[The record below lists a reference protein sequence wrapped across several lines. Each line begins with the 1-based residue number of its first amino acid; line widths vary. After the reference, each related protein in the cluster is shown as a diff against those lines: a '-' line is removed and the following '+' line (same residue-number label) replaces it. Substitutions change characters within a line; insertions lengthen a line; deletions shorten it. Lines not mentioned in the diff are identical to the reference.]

1 MYHIYNGT
9 VRIKCTRRIIMI
21 LADKIIAL
29 RKKNG
34 FSQEE
39 LAEKLGVS
47 RQSISK
53 WEGAQSTPDLDRI
66 LEMSKLFGVS
76 TDYLLKDEMEE
87 TEYISSEDSSL
98 RRVSMEEANSFLSV
112 KAYTA
117 NRIAAGTM
125 LCITGAASLIFMG
138 GVSEAEKSFGLS
150 ENACGAIGM
159 IALLIFVAAAAA
171 LFIHSGMLTKPYAYL
186 ETDEFET
193 EYGVSGM
200 VKERRKQYENKY
212 TKYNIIGACL
222 CILSAVPLFGG
233 AFSNDDVLAAM
244 SVCAALIIAGI
255 GSVFFIVAGINNE
268 SFLKLLQEGEY
279 SPERKRKPHI
289 ASKVGTIYWL
299 VVTAAFL
306 VTSFAADSWKE
317 SWIILAAAGILFP
330 IVLIV
335 CGMIENKKS

>member
-1 MYHIYNGT
+1 
-9 VRIKCTRRIIMI
+9 MI

-87 TEYISSEDSSL
+87 TEYISSDDGSL

-117 NRIAAGTM
+117 KRIASGTM
-125 LCITGAASLIFMG
+125 LCITGAACLILMG
-138 GVSEAEKSFGLS
+138 GVSEAEEKFGLS
-150 ENACGAIGM
+150 EDACA
-159 IALLIFVAAAAA
+159 ALGLILLLVFVAVAVA
-171 LFIHSGMLTKPYAYL
+171 LFIHSGMLTKAYAYL

-193 EYGVSGM
+193 EYGVEGM
-200 VKERRKQYENKY
+200 VKERRKQYEHKY
-212 TKYNIIGACL
+212 TKYNITGACL

-233 AFSNDDVLAAM
+233 AFLNDDVLAAAA
-244 SVCAALIIAGI
+244 VCAALIIAGI
-255 GSVFFIVAGINNE
+255 GSMFFIVAGINNE
-268 SFLKLLQEGEY
+268 SFLKLLQEGDY
-279 SPERKRKPHI
+279 SPECKRKPHI
-289 ASKVGTIYWL
+289 ASKVGAIYWL
-299 VVTAAFL
+299 AVSAGYVVTSL
-306 VTSFAADSWKE
+306 AADNWKE
-317 SWIILAAAGILFP
+317 GWIILVAAGILFP
-330 IVLIV
+330 IAIIISK
-335 CGMIENKKS
+335 MIENKMS

>member
-1 MYHIYNGT
+1 MYHIYNGI
-9 VRIKCTRRIIMI
+9 VRIQRTRRINMI

-53 WEGAQSTPDLDRI
+53 WEGAQSTPDLDRV

-87 TEYISSEDSSL
+87 TEYVNSEDGSL

-117 NRIAAGTM
+117 KRIAAGTM

-138 GVSEAEKSFGLS
+138 GVSEAEEKYGIS

-159 IALLIFVAAAAA
+159 IALLIFVAAATA

-200 VKERRKQYENKY
+200 VKERRKQYEGKY
-212 TKYNIIGACL
+212 AKYNITGACL

-255 GSVFFIVAGINNE
+255 GCIFFIVAGINNE

-299 VVTAAFL
+299 AVSAGYVVTSL
-306 VTSFAADSWKE
+306 VTDNWGE

-330 IVLIV
+330 IALIIS
-335 CGMIENKKS
+335 GMIENKKS